1 MKTESQ
7 KRKSQINIL
16 KEIKVGVVAKALQN
30 TGLAPGD
37 ASDEEWGQ

>member
-7 KRKSQINIL
+7 KRKSQINIP
-16 KEIKVGVVAKALQN
+16 KEIKVGVVAKPLQN
-30 TGLAPGD
+30 IGLAPGE